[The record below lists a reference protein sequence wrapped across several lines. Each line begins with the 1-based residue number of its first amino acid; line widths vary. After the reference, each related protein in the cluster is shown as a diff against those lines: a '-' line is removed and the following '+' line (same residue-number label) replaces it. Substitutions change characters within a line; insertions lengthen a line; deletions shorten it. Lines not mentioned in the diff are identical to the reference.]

1 MDAGATRVRV
11 IFGVRAHRGAR
22 HSARRRCIDDAGD
35 AGQNCLPEG
44 GGEDPNAYRSR
55 NASTHSVV
63 SLVVKLEQNL
73 TGICSGPKCAL
84 ISSLLILCSIL
95 TREYAC

>member
-1 MDAGATRVRV
+1 V
-11 IFGVRAHRGAR
+11 IFGVGTNRAVDGVAGRGRVNDA
-22 HSARRRCIDDAGD
+22 DDAR
-35 AGQNCLPEG
+35 QNRLRER
-44 GGEDPNAYRSR
+44 GGEDPTTYKSR

-84 ISSLLILCSIL
+84 ISGLLILCSIL
-95 TREYAC
+95 TREYAG